1 MYVGYHVTIA
11 SISDPARTSGFFLPG
26 IPASRNEEEYG
37 RLLACAQRST
47 DFPPIERRIRTL
59 DCRVAG
65 RDCAI
70 EVGQPGPGDGA
81 EVVAIIDLGRHL
93 GYGVFTTADA
103 EAPAL
108 LIGKPVYAVT
118 EF

>member
-1 MYVGYHVTIA
+1 MTIA

-26 IPASRNEEEYG
+26 ISTSHEEQEYS

-47 DFPPIERRIRTL
+47 DFLPIERRIRGL

-65 RDCAI
+65 RDCSV

-81 EVVAIIDLGRHL
+81 DVVAIIDLGRHL
-93 GYGVFTTADA
+93 PYGVFTTADS
-103 EAPAL
+103 EAPSL
-108 LIGKPVYAVT
+108 LIGKPVYEVT
-118 EF
+118 DFA

>member
-1 MYVGYHVTIA
+1 MTIA
-11 SISDPARTSGFFLPG
+11 SISDPTRTSGFFLPG
-26 IPASRNEEEYG
+26 ITSSLEEQEYG

-47 DFPPIERRIRTL
+47 DFPPIQRRIRGL

-65 RDCAI
+65 RDCSI
-70 EVGQPGPGDGA
+70 EVGRPGPGDGA

-93 GYGVFTTADA
+93 SYGVFTRADA
-103 EAPAL
+103 EAPSL

-118 EF
+118 DFA